1 MTMMS
6 TTMMIMVL
14 QNPVL
19 FVEGGHDDDV
29 DHSDGGTDDDNDL
42 EQCNFCEK

>member
-1 MTMMS
+1 MMMMS

-19 FVEGGHDDDV
+19 FVEGSHDDYV
-29 DHSDGGTDDDNDL
+29 DHSDGGTDYDNDL